1 MAVMQEGGTVT
12 RHDPRAA
19 LQRRI
24 RASLAVLSTPFVSG
38 EYFTRWS
45 LLMSFVVGTFL
56 SVPSVGIPS
65 FDGYLRGVVVAAVGW
80 IPLAALG
87 LFAAYAERRLATSP
101 GERVAVIATALVGFS
116 VIRPFVNDAVSAF
129 LFGLSTGGNWATRI
143 TTNIVTSVIL
153 FTVCAI
159 AVTYHRRLR
168 ATTRRLRSA
177 SALMRISTAEAA
189 HLQSTVPS
197 VLAQV
202 ADDLR
207 RRRDQLL
214 DGNVDYD
221 AVRDYS
227 ARVRAASHRLD
238 ELTQWPADDSPV
250 DIDLD
255 DARGVPILARLST
268 TPPLSVGLTYVAAT
282 LPFGLS
288 HGGPSVVVAAVTAC
302 AALDLAANVITRR
315 ARSLRVTLRGLVFLA
330 TWALAGV
337 GVMALTYALLPKVG
351 ALGLVPL
358 LALPL
363 TASVISMSVDAYRRA
378 RAEEVRATS
387 VLRASARTL
396 ASAAESARAPLRRAS
411 DLLHGRLQSRC
422 VILAAHVDESP
433 ADAETLDAFRTQ
445 TDEVLD
451 ELRTGANLVIE
462 ETIEDLVE
470 AWSVVMDVR
479 VGAEPEARAA
489 FDDPAIGEEASRL
502 VNEALVNAVK
512 HSAAREAAVEL
523 ERTGDRLRLRVS
535 SPGILSPRASA
546 NAAPQGIGTRA
557 AGTTLRQVGEHVVLE
572 REFELPPQ

>member
-1 MAVMQEGGTVT
+1 MT
-12 RHDPRAA
+12 RHHRRAA
-19 LQRRI
+19 LRGRL
-24 RASLAVLSTPFVSG
+24 RTSLTVLAAPFISG

-45 LLMSFVVGTFL
+45 LIMSFVVGTFL

-65 FDGYLRGVVVAAVGW
+65 FDGYLRGVAVAAVGW
-80 IPLAALG
+80 MPLAAIGLG
-87 LFAAYAERRLATSP
+87 AAYAERRLATSP
-101 GERVAVIATALVGFS
+101 GERVAVIAAAIVGFS
-116 VIRPFVNDAVSAF
+116 AARPFLNDAVSSA

-143 TTNIVTSVIL
+143 TTNVVTSVIL

-159 AVTYHRRLR
+159 AVTHHRRLR

-177 SALMRISTAEAA
+177 SALMRISIAEAA
-189 HLQSTVPS
+189 HLQSTVPT
-197 VLAQV
+197 VLAQI
-202 ADDLR
+202 ADDLTR
-207 RRRDQLL
+207 HRDRLL
-214 DGNVDYD
+214 AGPVDYD

-227 ARVRAASHRLD
+227 TRVRSASHRLD
-238 ELTQWPADDSPV
+238 ELTQWPPDDTSV
-250 DIDLD
+250 DVDVD
-255 DARGVPILARLST
+255 DARGVPVLARLSD

-282 LPFGLS
+282 IPFGLT

-302 AALDLAANVITRR
+302 AALDLAATFLLRR
-315 ARSLRVTLRGLVFLA
+315 ARGLRVTLRGLLFLT
-330 TWALAGV
+330 TWALVGV
-337 GVMALTYALLPKVG
+337 GVLALTYALLPHVG

-363 TASVISMSVDAYRRA
+363 TAAIISLSVDAYRRA

-387 VLRASARTL
+387 TLRSAARTL
-396 ASAAESARAPLRRAS
+396 ATAVESARAPLRRAS

-422 VILAAHVDESP
+422 VILAAHVDETP
-433 ADAETLDAFRTQ
+433 ADAATIDTFRPQ

-451 ELRTGANLVIE
+451 ELRSGANHAVE

-512 HSAAREAAVEL
+512 HSAAREASVEM
-523 ERTGDRLRLRVS
+523 ERTDDRLRLRIS
-535 SPGILSPRASA
+535 SPGILSSRALVSPA
-546 NAAPQGIGTRA
+546 TGLGTRA
-557 AGTTLRQVGEHVVLE
+557 AETTLRQVGDQVVLE
-572 REFELPPQ
+572 REFPLPPP

>member
-12 RHDPRAA
+12 RHDRRAA

-24 RASLAVLSTPFVSG
+24 RTSLSVLSAPFVSG

-65 FDGYLRGVVVAAVGW
+65 FEGYLRGVAVAAVGW

-87 LFAAYAERRLATSP
+87 LLAAYAERRLAKSP
-101 GERVAVIATALVGFS
+101 GERVAVVAAAIVGFS
-116 VIRPFVNDAVSAF
+116 AVRPFVNDAVSAA

-177 SALMRISTAEAA
+177 SALMRVSTAEAA
-189 HLQSTVPS
+189 HLQSTVPT

-202 ADDLR
+202 AEDLR
-207 RRRDQLL
+207 RHRDLL
-214 DGNVDYD
+214 LAGIVDYD

-238 ELTQWPADDSPV
+238 ELTQWPPDDTRV

-255 DARGVPILARLST
+255 DARGVPTLARLSS

-288 HGGPSVVVAAVTAC
+288 HGGPSVVVTAVTAC
-302 AALDLAANVITRR
+302 AALDLAASVITRR
-315 ARSLRVTLRGLVFLA
+315 VRGLRVALRGVIFLA

-337 GVMALTYALLPKVG
+337 GIMALTYALLPDVG

-378 RAEEVRATS
+378 RTEEVRATS
-387 VLRASARTL
+387 VLRTSARAL

-433 ADAETLDAFRTQ
+433 TDDATIDTFRAQ

-451 ELRTGANLVIE
+451 ELRTGANLVVE
-462 ETIEDLVE
+462 ETIEDLIE

-479 VGAEPEARAA
+479 VGAEPEALAA
-489 FDDPAIGEEASRL
+489 FDDPAIGQEASRL

-512 HSAAREAAVEL
+512 HSAAREAAVEM

-535 SPGILSPRASA
+535 SPGILPQRAPASSSR
-546 NAAPQGIGTRA
+546 GLGTRA
-557 AGTTLRQVGEHVVLE
+557 AGTILRQVGDQVVLE
-572 REFELPPQ
+572 REFELPPR

>member
-12 RHDPRAA
+12 RHDRRAA
-19 LQRRI
+19 LERRI
-24 RASLAVLSTPFVSG
+24 RTSLAVLGAPFVSG

-65 FDGYLRGVVVAAVGW
+65 FDGYLRGVAVAAVGW

-87 LFAAYAERRLATSP
+87 LFAAYAERRLAKSP
-101 GERVAVIATALVGFS
+101 GERVAVIAAAIVGLS
-116 VIRPFVNDAVSAF
+116 AVRPFLNDAVSAT

-177 SALMRISTAEAA
+177 SALMRVSTAEAA
-189 HLQSTVPS
+189 HLQSTVPT
-197 VLAQV
+197 VLAQIS
-202 ADDLR
+202 DDLR
-207 RRRDQLL
+207 RHRDSLL
-214 DGNVDYD
+214 DGTVDYD

-238 ELTQWPADDSPV
+238 ELTQWPPDDAPV

-255 DARGVPILARLST
+255 DARGVPVLARLST

-302 AALDLAANVITRR
+302 AALDLVASLITRR
-315 ARSLRVTLRGLVFLA
+315 ARGLRVTLRGLVFLA
-330 TWALAGV
+330 TWALAGA
-337 GVMALTYALLPKVG
+337 GVLALTYALLPNVG

-387 VLRASARTL
+387 VLRVSARTL
-396 ASAAESARAPLRRAS
+396 ASAVESARAPLRRAS

-422 VILAAHVDESP
+422 VILAAHVDESS
-433 ADAETLDAFRTQ
+433 ADTATIDTFRTQ

-451 ELRTGANLVIE
+451 ELRTGAHLVVE
-462 ETIEDLVE
+462 ETIDDLVE

-479 VGAEPEARAA
+479 VGAEPDARAA

-512 HSAAREAAVEL
+512 HSAAREAAVEM
-523 ERTGDRLRLRVS
+523 ERTGDRLRLRIS
-535 SPGILSPRASA
+535 SPGVLSPRASA
-546 NAAPQGIGTRA
+546 TPAPQGLGTRA
-557 AGTTLRQVGEHVVLE
+557 VGTTLRQVGDQVVLE